1 MPMYLLIIFAVV
13 LLDQLVKFFVRT
25 QIPVNVSY
33 TLVPHILSVTHVQNY
48 GAAWSLLL
56 GHRIFF
62 LIFTVIA
69 LSIMIYFFRDLW
81 HNWGYALG
89 ISLMIGGTLGNFIDR
104 LVVGYVVDMFKFKF
118 IQFPIFNI
126 ADIALT
132 FGVIVVLLTV
142 MQDDAL

>member
-33 TLVPHILSVTHVQNY
+33 TLIPHILSVTHVQNY
-48 GAAWSLLL
+48 GAAWNLLL

-81 HNWGYALG
+81 
-89 ISLMIGGTLGNFIDR
+89 
-104 LVVGYVVDMFKFKF
+104 
-118 IQFPIFNI
+118 
-126 ADIALT
+126 
-132 FGVIVVLLTV
+132 
-142 MQDDAL
+142 